1 MPSTLPGFASGGQP
15 IVSGNPWSGSI
26 APQGDVRLRLSEGVS
41 GLVYVGV
48 ALGRASGGITLSSG
62 GAFSSGGLSDGYE
75 MGPGDEHTVPRLQ
88 CSGQIDKI
96 QVIVPATVSGTMR
109 LFWDVR

>member
-15 IVSGNPWSGSI
+15 LVSGNPWSGYPTPI
-26 APQGDVRLRLSEGVS
+26 GDVRLKLSESVS

-48 ALGRASGGITLSSG
+48 ALGLSSGGITLASG
-62 GAFSSGGLSDGYE
+62 GAFSSGGLRDGYE
-75 MGPGDEHTVPRLQ
+75 MGPGDEHTVPRLL

-96 QVIVPATVSGTMR
+96 QVVVPAAVSGTMR
-109 LFWDVR
+109 LFWDIR